1 MENKTDESRF
11 TTMYSYIN
19 ECFPVDFTFEKI
31 IGDQSSLSLSNELSN
46 DVLFSMG
53 QYESQIN
60 DETQI
65 SIYNHS
71 LLLDTPCNLQE
82 DEPKEE
88 EKSFL
93 KKEHKCNVCEKSFR
107 TNQVLENHRFRVH
120 SGTKPYKC
128 NHCEKAYTS
137 RFVFGYIFT
146 CS

>member
-82 DEPKEE
+82 DEPK
-88 EKSFL
+88 
-93 KKEHKCNVCEKSFR
+93 
-107 TNQVLENHRFRVH
+107 
-120 SGTKPYKC
+120 
-128 NHCEKAYTS
+128 
-137 RFVFGYIFT
+137 
-146 CS
+146 